1 MHPPGQGLYVHLPGQ
16 GQVKCRL
23 VLLPPDKGGW
33 GGWECRLNGFNPP
46 NPPGQGLYVHLPGQ
60 GQGKCRLVLLP
71 PDKGGWGGWEPLEC
85 RKNCGNYRPGAG
97 KRIRTPDIFITNEAL
112 YLAELFRH
120 DAPQK

>member
-1 MHPPGQGLYVHLPGQ
+1 MCTP
-16 GQVKCRL
+16 L
-23 VLLPPDKGGW
+23 VRGYMCTSLV
-33 GGWECRLNGFNPP
+33 R
-46 NPPGQGLYVHLPGQ
+46 
-60 GQGKCRLVLLP
+60 GKSSAAWFYSPLTR
-71 PDKGGWGGWEPLEC
+71 GAGGGWEPLEC